1 MTRLQRTGLENQE
14 LLYLQL
20 KGPKGA
26 LGCILF
32 KVFSFP
38 ADNNRI
44 VNNRRTCENTFALK
58 KGKINS
64 SGDEL
69 RLPCA
74 FKLKV

>member
-20 KGPKGA
+20 KGLKGA

-32 KVFSFP
+32 KAFSFP

-44 VNNRRTCENTFALK
+44 VNNRRKNLH
-58 KGKINS
+58 
-64 SGDEL
+64 L
-69 RLPCA
+69 
-74 FKLKV
+74 

>member
-44 VNNRRTCENTFALK
+44 VNNRRKNLH
-58 KGKINS
+58 
-64 SGDEL
+64 L
-69 RLPCA
+69 
-74 FKLKV
+74 